1 MAPAGA
7 EIHLSAS
14 QLLLGTASFVAACAV
29 AIIGYQFRVMIGE
42 IKSSIR
48 ELYDSRN
55 EDRKDVAK
63 LRTDFEKLLTEHHMT
78 HRWDGADR
86 RGMNGEHHG

>member
-1 MAPAGA
+1 MAPAGT

-14 QLLLGTASFVAACAV
+14 QLLMGGASFVAACAV
-29 AIIGYQFRVMIGE
+29 ALIGYQFRTMIGE
-42 IKSSIR
+42 IKASIK

-63 LRTDFEKLLTEHHMT
+63 LRTDFEKLLVEHKMT
-78 HRWDGADR
+78 HRWDGQDR
-86 RGMNGEHHG
+86 RNHA